1 MLRAAVLR
9 TARGR
14 EDGFRLRRVSARH
27 SRLQCTALPPSMRR
41 GSARL
46 GSVRRKEPPFPREPL
61 EDVRPPI
68 CEGDA
73 GAGHQ
78 ILDGVGHEDLA
89 GLGCPRD
96 VDTREYREAAH
107 GPVVIL
113 DLTGVYADPH
123 CDPESLH
130 CIADCAPAANG
141 GGRTVKDG
149 EDMVPDDIHLLPA
162 VAG

>member
-46 GSVRRKEPPFPREPL
+46 GSVGRKEPPFPRQPL
-61 EDVRPPI
+61 EDVRPPLR
-68 CEGDA
+68 EGDT
-73 GAGHQ
+73 GPGYQ
-78 ILDGVGHEDLA
+78 FLNGVGHKDLT
-89 GLGCPRD
+89 GLCYPRD
-96 VDTREYREAAH
+96 ADACEYREAAH

-113 DLTGVYADPH
+113 DFTGVYADPH
-123 CDPESLH
+123 CHPESLH
-130 CIADCAPAANG
+130 SIADRAPAANG
-141 GGRTVKDG
+141 GGRTVKDS
-149 EDMVPDDIHLLPA
+149 EDMVPDYIHLLPT
-162 VAG
+162 VAS